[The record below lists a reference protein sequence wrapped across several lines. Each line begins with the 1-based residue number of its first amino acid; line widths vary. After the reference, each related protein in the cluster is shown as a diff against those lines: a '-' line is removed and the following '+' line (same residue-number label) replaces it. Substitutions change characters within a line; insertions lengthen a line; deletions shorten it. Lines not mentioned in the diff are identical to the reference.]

1 MANAHFQLVN
11 SVVQS
16 VLMGREL
23 ALPAKPVLHR
33 TPTTERNASLQ
44 RVPHRTEPSALS
56 ELSAT
61 VPIATVALRRAPRVL
76 DQHRT
81 IALSVLLARS
91 SSTGAALALTEM
103 AFAPVLV

>member
-1 MANAHFQLVN
+1 
-11 SVVQS
+11 
-16 VLMGREL
+16 MGREL
-23 ALPAKPVLHR
+23 ALPANPVLLR

-56 ELSAT
+56 EVSAT
-61 VPIATVALRRAPRVL
+61 APIATVALRRAPRVL

-91 SSTGAALALTEM
+91 SSTEAALALMEM